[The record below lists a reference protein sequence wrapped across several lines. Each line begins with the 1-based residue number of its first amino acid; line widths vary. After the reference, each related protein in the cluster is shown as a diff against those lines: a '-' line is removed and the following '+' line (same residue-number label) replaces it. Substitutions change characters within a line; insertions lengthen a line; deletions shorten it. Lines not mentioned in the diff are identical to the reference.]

1 MPWVFYLWH
10 TAERRLTSLNKTMS
24 DSQAFNAYLNGDASY
39 QAALKHHQEM
49 WKEAK
54 QAEIEVTHALRRVTR
69 LMMAVDVVRQQQWK
83 HEEISEEQ
91 DKTLRELTT
100 DDSDIWFSQYGQAA
114 DDVEEAAVAA
124 CAMVIEKRAEAKA
137 KKNEARGHC
146 ALLDF
151 AKEQAREAFDKQ
163 QAEAKVEA

>member
-1 MPWVFYLWH
+1 
-10 TAERRLTSLNKTMS
+10 MS
-24 DSQAFNAYLNGDASY
+24 DFQAFNAYLDEDASY
-39 QAALKHHQEM
+39 QAALKHHREM

-69 LMMAVDVVRQQQWK
+69 LMMAVDAVRQQQWK
-83 HEEISEEQ
+83 HEDISEEQ
-91 DKTLRELTT
+91 DKTLQDLTT
-100 DDSDIWFSQYGQAA
+100 DNGDIWFSQYGQAA

-137 KKNEARGHC
+137 KKVEAQEHC
-146 ALLDF
+146 TLLDF

-163 QAEAKVEA
+163 QAEAKASS